1 MFKFIKRIMGL
12 SGEYRKKLD
21 RAYVLSFLES
31 LASNV
36 PICTLLYVLMTIMN
50 GTFEK
55 KVIVVSFI
63 AILIGVVLRMI
74 FRYLTDVNQSG
85 VGYEIFAR
93 ERMTFGD
100 RIKRFPMGFFSE
112 GNIGNVTSVITNDIS
127 FVEEHGMDT
136 LGKITT
142 SVIGIGISFIFLLI
156 INVWVAVAMAV
167 TTALFFAAFAAAHKV
182 ASEEAV
188 NQQEAQNKLVGT
200 VIEYI
205 KGMPV
210 VKAFNLAGKSHKATS
225 EDFLRLTEAQIK
237 FEKRFSVPIVI
248 SQCMTGLCISA
259 VIFICGY
266 VGLNGGMELPFV
278 LAMSVFAFDLAAPM
292 LALINITAFR
302 VADASLDR
310 YDRVKQTAVMDD
322 SGRSV
327 KLNNID
333 IDIKDVTFGYNEN
346 DVIKNMSFHIP
357 QHSMTALVGKSGC
370 GKSTVVNLI
379 ARFWD
384 TDSGKISIGGTD
396 IKAMTTESL
405 LENISVVFQN
415 VYLFNDTVFNNVAFG
430 KKGATREDVIAACK
444 KARCHDFISALEN
457 GYDTMI
463 GEGGCTLSGG
473 EKQRISIARAILK
486 DAPIVLLDE
495 ATASID
501 PDNEAYIQQAI
512 SEMIKGK
519 TLVVIAHKLSAVI
532 GADQILMI
540 EDGRITAR
548 GTHTELLE
556 ASHAYHELWKKQKQ
570 SIAG

>member
-21 RAYVLSFLES
+21 RAYVLSFFES

-36 PICTLLYVLMTIMN
+36 PICMLLYVLMTIMN
-50 GTFEK
+50 GSFGRNTIIIAFVGIFAG
-55 KVIVVSFI
+55 VI
-63 AILIGVVLRMI
+63 LRMI

-142 SVIGIGISFIFLLI
+142 SVIGIGISFIFLLVL
-156 INVWVAVAMAV
+156 NVWVALAMAI

-237 FEKRFSVPIVI
+237 FEKRFSTPIIV

-266 VGLNGGMELPFV
+266 VGLNGGIELPFV
-278 LAMSVFAFDLAAPM
+278 LAISVFAFDLAAPM

-310 YDRVKQTAVMDD
+310 YDRVKQTEVMDD
-322 SGRSV
+322 SGKAV
-327 KLNNID
+327 KLKNFD
-333 IDIKDVTFGYNEN
+333 IDFKDVTFGYNESA
-346 DVIKNMSFHIP
+346 VIKDMSFHIP

-384 TDSGKISIGGTD
+384 TDSGTVSIGGTD
-396 IKAMTTESL
+396 IKAMTSENL

-430 KKGATREDVIAACK
+430 KKGATK
-444 KARCHDFISALEN
+444 
-457 GYDTMI
+457 
-463 GEGGCTLSGG
+463 
-473 EKQRISIARAILK
+473 
-486 DAPIVLLDE
+486 
-495 ATASID
+495 
-501 PDNEAYIQQAI
+501 
-512 SEMIKGK
+512 
-519 TLVVIAHKLSAVI
+519 
-532 GADQILMI
+532 
-540 EDGRITAR
+540 
-548 GTHTELLE
+548 
-556 ASHAYHELWKKQKQ
+556 
-570 SIAG
+570 

>member
-1 MFKFIKRIMGL
+1 MFKFIKRIMRL
-12 SGEYRKKLD
+12 SGEYRRKLD
-21 RAYVLSFLES
+21 RAYVLSFFES

-36 PICTLLYVLMTIMN
+36 PICMLLYVLMTIMN
-50 GTFEK
+50 GNFGK
-55 KVIVVSFI
+55 KNIIIAFAGIFAGVI
-63 AILIGVVLRMI
+63 LRMI

-112 GNIGNVTSVITNDIS
+112 ENIGNVTSVITNDIS

-142 SVIGIGISFIFLLI
+142 SVIGIGISFIFLLVL
-156 INVWVAVAMAV
+156 NVWVALAMAI

-182 ASEEAV
+182 ASEETI
-188 NQQEAQNKLVGT
+188 NQQ
-200 VIEYI
+200 
-205 KGMPV
+205 
-210 VKAFNLAGKSHKATS
+210 
-225 EDFLRLTEAQIK
+225 EAQIK
-237 FEKRFSVPIVI
+237 FEKRFSTPVIV

-310 YDRVKQTAVMDD
+310 YDRVKQTEVMDD
-322 SGRSV
+322 SGKAV
-327 KLNNID
+327 KLKNFD
-333 IDIKDVTFGYNEN
+333 IDFKDVTFGYNESA
-346 DVIKNMSFHIP
+346 VIKDMSFHIP

-384 TDSGKISIGGTD
+384 TDSGTVSIGGTD

-415 VYLFNDTVFNNVAFG
+415 VYLFNDTVFN
-430 KKGATREDVIAACK
+430 K
-444 KARCHDFISALEN
+444 
-457 GYDTMI
+457 
-463 GEGGCTLSGG
+463 
-473 EKQRISIARAILK
+473 
-486 DAPIVLLDE
+486 
-495 ATASID
+495 
-501 PDNEAYIQQAI
+501 
-512 SEMIKGK
+512 
-519 TLVVIAHKLSAVI
+519 
-532 GADQILMI
+532 
-540 EDGRITAR
+540 
-548 GTHTELLE
+548 
-556 ASHAYHELWKKQKQ
+556 
-570 SIAG
+570 